1 MFPIASG
8 PRREPEE
15 EEEMGVFNRRNAF
28 IGWLV
33 IALAKPL
40 AEQKARSAARKA
52 SGKKGGAVMASLA
65 AAGMAAAGLMF
76 WRKRRS
82 NDTPSG
88 S

>member
-1 MFPIASG
+1 
-8 PRREPEE
+8 
-15 EEEMGVFNRRNAF
+15 MGVFNRRNAF

-40 AEQKARSAARKA
+40 AKQKARSAARKA

-65 AAGMAAAGLMF
+65 AAGLMF

-82 NDTPSG
+82 NDTPPG